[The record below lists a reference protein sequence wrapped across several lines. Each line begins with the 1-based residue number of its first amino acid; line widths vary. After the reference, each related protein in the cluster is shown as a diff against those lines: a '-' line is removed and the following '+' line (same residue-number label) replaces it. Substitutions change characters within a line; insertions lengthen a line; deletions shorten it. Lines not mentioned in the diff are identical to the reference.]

1 MYDKGQGVSQ
11 DSVYAPMWWN
21 IASYNGNKETGPL
34 RDEVAKEMT
43 PIQIEKAQ
51 DLAHECFRKKYKGC

>member
-1 MYDKGQGVSQ
+1 MSQ